1 MVRAS
6 RLARTAGTGAKV
18 IPIPDDILVVTI
30 GKKLLLSFGGLLA
43 LLATLSYASLSA
55 VGSLKEMFDV
65 AVEKTA
71 QKILLVAELDTAESD
86 MLSWQRAMML
96 YTFEKDSGTVATARD
111 RFHKASEIAARSL
124 EAIRPLIVDTEGQRL
139 VDGTAARLT
148 QWVAAF
154 SEIDRLCTA
163 GDAPAAVAHS
173 AHNVVPLY
181 EALSRDAGRLKDIQ
195 KNRLEGNRTD
205 AERQNSRSRWLVLLL
220 IAVSLAVG
228 GLVLFTVQ
236 QVNRTLRRIAADMAE
251 GAEQVASAAGQVAAS
266 SQSQAQ
272 GSTEQAASIQET
284 SAAAEEIHS
293 MARRNTENA
302 RSAAGLVG
310 QSQKKF
316 EETRESLEQMVLAMG
331 EINTSSDKISKIIRV
346 IDEIAFQTNILA
358 LNAAVEAARA
368 GEAGMGFAV
377 VADEVRNLAQ
387 RCAQAARDTSALIE
401 DSVAKSG
408 AGKIKVD
415 QVAEAIR
422 SVTEQAG
429 RIKLMV
435 DEIDVGSQE
444 QARGIDQVAKAVAQM
459 DQVTQRAA
467 ASAEEGASAAEELTS
482 QSRSLRDVVG
492 HLSGMVGGGV
502 PASRARVKVPVTV
515 HNTYSRLSAIKKVKE
530 EFPL

>member
-1 MVRAS
+1 
-6 RLARTAGTGAKV
+6 
-18 IPIPDDILVVTI
+18 VTI
-30 GKKLLLSFGGLLA
+30 GKKLLWSFGGLLV

-55 VGSLKEMFDV
+55 VGSLKELFDV

-71 QKILLVAELDTAESD
+71 EKIILAADLDKAESD
-86 MLSWQRAMML
+86 MLAWQRGLVL
-96 YTFEKDSGTVATARD
+96 YTIEMDSASAANARD
-111 RFHKASEIAARSL
+111 RFHKSGDVAARSL
-124 EAIRPLIVDTEGQRL
+124 EAIRPLL
-139 VDGTAARLT
+139 VDAEGRRLADDAKSAIAQWTTAFA
-148 QWVAAF
+148 
-154 SEIDRLCTA
+154 EIDRLCGTGDTA
-163 GDAPAAVAHS
+163 AAVAYG
-173 AHNVVPLY
+173 AAKIIPIY
-181 EALSRDAGRLKDIQ
+181 ETLSRDAARLKEIQ
-195 KNRLEGNRTD
+195 HQRLDGNRAD
-205 AERQNSRSRWLVLLL
+205 AGRQNSRSRWIVFLL
-220 IAVSLAVG
+220 IGVSLAVG
-228 GLVLFTVQ
+228 GMVLFTVQ
-236 QVNRTLRRIAADMAE
+236 QINRVLRRIASGMAE
-251 GAEQVASAAGQVAAS
+251 GSEQVASAAAQVSSS

-302 RSAAGLVG
+302 RTAAELVG

-316 EETRESLEQMVLAMG
+316 EETRESLEQMVIAMG

-387 RCAQAARDTSALIE
+387 RCAQAARDTSGLIE
-401 DSVAKSG
+401 ESVAKSS
-408 AGKIKVD
+408 AGKVKVD

-444 QARGIDQVAKAVAQM
+444 QARGIDQVSKAIAQM
-459 DQVTQRAA
+459 DQVTQKAA
-467 ASAEEGASAAEELTS
+467 ASAEESAAAAEELTS
-482 QSRSLRDVVG
+482 QSRSLRDVVSQ
-492 HLSGMVGGGV
+492 LTGMVGGGEPGRGV
-502 PASRARVKVPVTV
+502 RVKVPAPVRAA
-515 HNTYSRLSAIKKVKE
+515 YRPLAAVKTARE